1 MFKVTLSEK
10 AHEEIVAQLEA
21 KLGEEGDGERHEE
34 GSAKAEKEG
43 CVKAEKGG

>member
-43 CVKAEKGG
+43 CVKAEKEV